1 MSPSLQYA
9 KFFALLALTAGG
21 AGLAAYH
28 QANPA
33 VTWCAV
39 AIAVVSSLVLGLTTP
54 PAAAKTIAEQH
65 AMLDRITQRLDDKIN
80 AADRSTKS

>member
-1 MSPSLQYA
+1 MPFQV
-9 KFFALLALTAGG
+9 KFIALLALTAGG

-39 AIAVVSSLVLGLTTP
+39 AIAVVSSLVLGLQVP
-54 PAAAKTIAEQH
+54 PGAAKTIADQH
-65 AMLDRITQRLDDKIN
+65 ENIN
-80 AADRSTKS
+80 KLMAHFASVADADRSRK